1 MAWSDLEPPNNT
13 NTSSSDSRDKARD
26 STVVSAQ
33 QQPAAVPPTIASDH
47 KLCPELLDYAAAT
60 GGADV
65 GALTIAAESLKQP
78 RTIENQHTRDVEY
91 DDDDVFAPWTPAS
104 MNTE

>member
-1 MAWSDLEPPNNT
+1 M
-13 NTSSSDSRDKARD
+13 
-26 STVVSAQ
+26 VSAQ
-33 QQPAAVPPTIASDH
+33 QQPAAVPPTSDH

-78 RTIENQHTRDVEY
+78 RTIENQHARDVEY
-91 DDDDVFAPWTPAS
+91 DDDDDVFAPWTPAS